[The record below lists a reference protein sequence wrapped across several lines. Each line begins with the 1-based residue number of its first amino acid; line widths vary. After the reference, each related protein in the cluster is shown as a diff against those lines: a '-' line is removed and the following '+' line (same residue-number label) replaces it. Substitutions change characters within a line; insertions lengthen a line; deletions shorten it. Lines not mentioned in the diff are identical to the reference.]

1 MKYKKIAF
9 VASHHQEAQ
18 NALKALK
25 SQYKNVRQS
34 DADVVVALGGDGYML
49 RALHANLK
57 RKIPV
62 YGMNRG
68 SVGFLMNE
76 YREDGLLERLEA
88 SQAAVLSP
96 LEMKAKTISGKVKTA
111 LAINEV
117 SMLRE
122 SRLAA
127 KLTIRIDKV
136 ERMPELICDGV
147 IISTPA
153 GSTAYNASAHG
164 PIIPMGADVMAMT
177 PISAYRPRRWR
188 GAILPQ
194 DAVVRI
200 DVRDPEERPVSAAA
214 DYTEVR
220 DVVSVTVRSY
230 RELTTTLLYDPE
242 HNLEERIIKEQFDH

>member
-1 MKYKKIAF
+1 MKFKKIAF
-9 VASHHQEAQ
+9 VASRHREAQ
-18 NALKALK
+18 LALKALK
-25 SQYKNVRQS
+25 SRYKNIRQS

-49 RALHANLK
+49 RALHANMK
-57 RKIPV
+57 RETPV

-68 SVGFLMNE
+68 SIGFLMNE
-76 YREDGLLERLEA
+76 YSDEGLLDRLD
-88 SQAAVLSP
+88 AAQPSVLSP
-96 LEMKAKTISGKVKTA
+96 LLMKAKTASGKVKKA

-127 KLTIRIDKV
+127 KLSVLIDGV

-147 IISTPA
+147 LISTPA

-164 PIIPMGADVMAMT
+164 PIIPIGAGVLAIT

-194 DAVVRI
+194 GAEVQILVKGAD
-200 DVRDPEERPVSAAA
+200 ERPVSAAA

-220 DVVSVTVRSY
+220 DVVSVSVCSHPS
-230 RELTTTLLYDPE
+230 LKTTLLYDPE